1 MPLEVLPSIHDLGPL
16 EQGGPVARTGFVYQ
30 DHVAAR
36 FCIDMLRNAR
46 LVAVWCE
53 TLDDITLLWMGE
65 NGQVTVEFVQVKSND
80 LGQMWSVAL
89 ICDGGK
95 GSLVARSLAQHRCHE
110 PCCFRVVT
118 RVGVQPD
125 LRVLLLSR
133 DHTDRCIG
141 NAAVLALHRAIEE
154 HLKDFYSPGGW
165 SASAWIGHTYW
176 DIAESESAIEHSNLL
191 RLDEWLEQI
200 GEPLFSDQR
209 PSAAFK
215 HLWRHYRLDQWADQ
229 DGETGFL
236 RPVSRLLFS
245 RIGSRTAK
253 KAGPDRSSR
262 SGNDQAPLRS
272 LGQALLP
279 CSGVSGG
286 SAAHYDRDVG
296 SDPTHRANCSRQGSC
311 EKARQQLGI
320 P

>member
-46 LVAVWCE
+46 LVAAWCE

-141 NAAVLALHRAIEE
+141 R
-154 HLKDFYSPGGW
+154 
-165 SASAWIGHTYW
+165 
-176 DIAESESAIEHSNLL
+176 
-191 RLDEWLEQI
+191 
-200 GEPLFSDQR
+200 
-209 PSAAFK
+209 
-215 HLWRHYRLDQWADQ
+215 
-229 DGETGFL
+229 
-236 RPVSRLLFS
+236 
-245 RIGSRTAK
+245 
-253 KAGPDRSSR
+253 
-262 SGNDQAPLRS
+262 LRS
-272 LGQALLP
+272 
-279 CSGVSGG
+279 
-286 SAAHYDRDVG
+286 
-296 SDPTHRANCSRQGSC
+296 T
-311 EKARQQLGI
+311 
-320 P
+320 